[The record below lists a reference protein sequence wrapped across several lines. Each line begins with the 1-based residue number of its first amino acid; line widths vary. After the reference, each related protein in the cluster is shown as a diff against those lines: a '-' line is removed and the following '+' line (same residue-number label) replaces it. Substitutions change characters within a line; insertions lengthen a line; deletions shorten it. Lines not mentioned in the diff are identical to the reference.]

1 MPEPHSKSDAVR
13 RTCRTPIGAQVVKVD
28 RPDPA
33 LDRALSLDDSSA
45 DACQPI
51 GKLET
56 TLRAGKR
63 VCLVEA
69 RPPDGP
75 DLSALARGVE
85 QLAEHV
91 DAVQLTDMP
100 FAVPHVSNLAAG
112 ALLAQRGHEV
122 VLNVTCRD
130 RNIIAQQGLLLG
142 AAALGIRN
150 VFCIRGDLPEAG
162 DHPEARGV
170 FELTG
175 LTLVAL
181 ARSLRDEGR
190 YRSGRACVPRPA
202 LFIGAAIAPD
212 AAYGDSAAA
221 LTRLKVDAGAD
232 FLVTQPVLDTAS
244 LAKYYA
250 SVAPVLDRTYLLAGI
265 GAITTLTTLEA
276 LRNAHELK
284 LSDDFYRRFRDA
296 PESRRA
302 DLGMT
307 HALELVDFALGMGAN
322 GILVYPFDCTLEE
335 TKQLVKEVR
344 RRLATLR

>member
-1 MPEPHSKSDAVR
+1 VVEPPSA
-13 RTCRTPIGAQVVKVD
+13 
-28 RPDPA
+28 A
-33 LDRALSLDDSSA
+33 LERALSVDDSVVA
-45 DACQPI
+45 DSRQPI

-56 TLRAGKR
+56 ALRGGKR

-69 RPPDGP
+69 SPPDGP
-75 DLSALARGVE
+75 DLTALLHAVE

-100 FAVPHVSNLAAG
+100 FAVPHVANLAAG
-112 ALLAQRGHEV
+112 ALLAQHGHEV
-122 VLNVTCRD
+122 VLNITCRD

-170 FELTG
+170 FELSG
-175 LTLVAL
+175 LELVAL
-181 ARSLRDEGR
+181 ARFLRDEGR
-190 YRSGRACVPRPA
+190 YRSGRPCVPRPA

-212 AAYGDSAAA
+212 AAYGEGAAA

-232 FLVTQPVLDTAS
+232 FLVTQPVLDSDSFAR
-244 LAKYYA
+244 YHA
-250 SVAPVLDRTYLLAGI
+250 SVASALGGRFLLAGI

-276 LRNAHELK
+276 LRNAHELR
-284 LSDDFYRRFRDA
+284 LSEDFYRRFRDA

-302 DLGMT
+302 DLGMS
-307 HALELVDFALGMGAN
+307 HALELVDFALGVGAH
-322 GILVYPFDCTLEE
+322 GILVYPFDCPLEG
-335 TKQLVKEVR
+335 TKELVREVR
-344 RRLATLR
+344 SRLAARP